1 MTRPL
6 HLLGL
11 LTLLPAAGCYS
22 YQTIRM
28 EEVRPDLPVRL
39 RVTPEAGGRVAP
51 VLGYLTQD
59 LSGTV
64 VSVDRDTMLL
74 TVATPTA
81 PESRT
86 IQLLYQRID
95 VPVSQVIEVQQR
107 NFSRG
112 KTYACVAGLVAAGA
126 AVTVAAFTG
135 FLGERGGE
143 ANPPPVENRLVA
155 PLPPRLIRLLRLP
168 LGR

>member
-1 MTRPL
+1 MSRPF

-11 LTLLPAAGCYS
+11 LALLPAAGCYS

-28 EEVRPDLPVRL
+28 EEVRPDLPVKL

-51 VLGYLTQD
+51 VLGYMTQD

-64 VSVDRDTMLL
+64 VSVDRDTVLL

-86 IQLLYQRID
+86 IQLLYQRVE

-107 NFSRG
+107 SFSRG
-112 KTYACVAGLVAAGA
+112 KTYACVAGVAAVGA

-135 FLGERGGE
+135 FLGASGGDVQ
-143 ANPPPVENRLVA
+143 PPPAENHLAA
-155 PLPPRLIRLLRLP
+155 PVPPRVVRLLQLP